1 MEFRLTYEGPLVS
14 TQRDPVCGQS
24 MKPQQRENKHDI
36 RKALHPQLKRLWEL
50 TPFLNSGER
59 SGPSVRI
66 LEQSPSSLVYNREAL
81 ATRYSMFGFNFV
93 PLVTK
98 ELSLRCGLDILFVRP
113 DSPGDVVWHGDLDNR
128 LKTLIDACRIPE
140 PNEEYVNRTP
150 AHDEKP
156 MYCLLSDDRLITK
169 LAVETDQLL
178 KVNAPNEVKLII
190 TVSLRP
196 YDTNLGN
203 MQFG

>member
-66 LEQSPSSLVYNREAL
+66 LEQCPSSPVYNREAL
-81 ATRYSMFGFNFV
+81 ATRYSMFRFNFV
-93 PLVTK
+93 PL
-98 ELSLRCGLDILFVRP
+98 G
-113 DSPGDVVWHGDLDNR
+113 
-128 LKTLIDACRIPE
+128 
-140 PNEEYVNRTP
+140 
-150 AHDEKP
+150 
-156 MYCLLSDDRLITK
+156 
-169 LAVETDQLL
+169 
-178 KVNAPNEVKLII
+178 
-190 TVSLRP
+190 
-196 YDTNLGN
+196 
-203 MQFG
+203 